1 MRKKNTQLTGA
12 PAVVMQRRVSRRRE
26 EQALEALVALAL
38 RHDQDGISDAEI
50 SKYMSQ
56 PTRLS
61 KADQAALDRARPKL
75 LAALRKEL
83 RPDTKRYMA
92 AWGKPANADLRQD
105 AGSAASNVK

>member
-1 MRKKNTQLTGA
+1 MSSPLRSRKTKRAQSHPLH
-12 PAVVMQRRVSRRRE
+12 AVVSRRRE

-75 LAALRKEL
+75 LKALRKEL

-92 AWGKPANADLRQD
+92 AWGKPANEKLSHTAPTTT
-105 AGSAASNVK
+105 